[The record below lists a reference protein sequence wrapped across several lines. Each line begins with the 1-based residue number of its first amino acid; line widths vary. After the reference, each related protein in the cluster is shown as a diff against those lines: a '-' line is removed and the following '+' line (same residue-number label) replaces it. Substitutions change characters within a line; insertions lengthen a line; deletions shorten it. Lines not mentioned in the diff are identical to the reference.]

1 MQHLPSL
8 CVLHN
13 DHVAPQIP
21 PYINNCI
28 ILRKS
33 VYRWASIWLIIR
45 RDGSGDL
52 LIARDTAG
60 AMWEGVGSET
70 SSDSNL
76 QYHGGFLRFFPTFI
90 HTIDKAIAGELFI
103 LIVVVPKHIVLTKIT
118 QNKHI

>member
-21 PYINNCI
+21 TYINNCI

-70 SSDSNL
+70 SSDS
-76 QYHGGFLRFFPTFI
+76 
-90 HTIDKAIAGELFI
+90 KAIAGELFI

>member
-76 QYHGGFLRFFPTFI
+76 QYHGGFLRFFQP
-90 HTIDKAIAGELFI
+90 LFT
-103 LIVVVPKHIVLTKIT
+103 P
-118 QNKHI
+118 

>member
-1 MQHLPSL
+1 MQKVCEVFIHPLDFRRIPDKVCLCCLSAEPDLIDVCKQCNIFPACVYSITIMLP
-8 CVLHN
+8 
-13 DHVAPQIP
+13 PKPP

-60 AMWEGVGSET
+60 AMWEGGRFW
-70 SSDSNL
+70 D
-76 QYHGGFLRFFPTFI
+76 FLR
-90 HTIDKAIAGELFI
+90 L
-103 LIVVVPKHIVLTKIT
+103 
-118 QNKHI
+118 